1 MNDIHNLVERLH
13 LEDLKNA
20 SHPSAFDEN
29 DKYDMLI
36 LRLPTVEQDLDAIS
50 IGFIITHDKSYLY
63 DRDKDVFIELQNR
76 FEAPYEILDK
86 MIDEILNSFELY
98 LDLIVDMEEELYLSK
113 TKKSFM
119 KQWLKLKHNIVRIE
133 RILIHASSTMNK
145 AIGYYEE
152 SGDFPIN
159 HYIDLHEHL
168 ERTIRSAT
176 LQLSKLDYL
185 YNFYSAQ
192 TNERMNHLIYTLT
205 IISAVFLPLNLVVG
219 FFGMNTSGLP
229 FSSGTSGTTNVVAL
243 ISILSV
249 ITIATIN
256 FVRKRGR

>member
-1 MNDIHNLVERLH
+1 MQDIYNIVEHLH

-20 SHPSAFDEN
+20 SHPSTFDEN

-36 LRLPTVEQDLDAIS
+36 LRLPMLEQDLDVIS
-50 IGFIITHDKSYLY
+50 IGFIITDEKSYIY
-63 DRDKDVFIELQNR
+63 DREKQAFIELESR
-76 FEAPYEILDK
+76 FESPYEILDK
-86 MIDEILNSFELY
+86 MIDHILNSFQLY
-98 LDLIVDMEEELYLSK
+98 LDLIVDMEEDLYLNK
-113 TKKSFM
+113 TNKSFM

-145 AIGYYEE
+145 TIGYYENN
-152 SGDFPIN
+152 SDFPIN

-185 YNFYSAQ
+185 YSFYSAQ
-192 TNERMNHLIYTLT
+192 TNERMNYLIYTLT

-229 FSSGTSGTTNVVAL
+229 FSGGTSGTTNVVAL